1 MRTKN
6 IVVALLAA
14 ALSCAVAW
22 ADQIVLKNGQRYSGK
37 FIQGDTSVVQ
47 FRILG
52 RVESFKVSEV
62 SQIIFQEPELTP
74 PPAPAKVAPPPVPV
88 QAAPPAVPVQAAPP
102 PVPAKAV
109 PVQAQPVV
117 SRDNSAVTFPVGT
130 TLTIR
135 TTTPIDTDTNKVG
148 DTFTTTL
155 EEPLTS
161 GDRVIV
167 PKGTEV
173 KGEIASAKESGKV
186 TGQSELILEL
196 TELNYN
202 GHSYVLRTSDYSE
215 VGASRGTQTAKAA
228 GGGAAIGAIIGA
240 IAGGGKGAAIGA
252 ASGAALGTGVQVM
265 TRGQTLKIPAE
276 TLLRFTL
283 EHELV
288 IN

>member
-1 MRTKN
+1 MKTRQITS
-6 IVVALLAA
+6 VLLAIT
-14 ALSCAVAW
+14 LCCAVAW

-37 FIQGDTSVVQ
+37 FIQGDTNAVQ
-47 FRILG
+47 FRVLG
-52 RVESFKVSEV
+52 RVETFKVSEV

-74 PPAPAKVAPPPVPV
+74 PQAQPPAALPAQPMAAPAAPARIPPPSVPV
-88 QAAPPAVPVQAAPP
+88 QATPTQ
-102 PVPAKAV
+102 VPAAV
-109 PVQAQPVV
+109 A
-117 SRDNSAVTFPVGT
+117 SDNPPVTFPVGT
-130 TLTIR
+130 SLTIR
-135 TTTPIDTDTNKVG
+135 TTAPIDTDTNKVG
-148 DTFTTTL
+148 DSFTATL

-173 KGEIASAKESGKV
+173 KGTIAYAKESGKI

-196 TELNYN
+196 TELNYK

-228 GGGAAIGAIIGA
+228 GGGAAVGAIIGA

-276 TLLRFTL
+276 TLLRFKL
-283 EHELV
+283 EHDLA

>member
-1 MRTKN
+1 MRAKQA
-6 IVVALLAA
+6 ISVLLATI
-14 ALSCAVAW
+14 LFCAVAW

-37 FIQGDTSVVQ
+37 FVQGDASVVQ

-52 RVESFKVSEV
+52 RVESFKISEV

-74 PPAPAKVAPPPVPV
+74 PPPAQPAAARPPVAAQPAPV
-88 QAAPPAVPVQAAPP
+88 AAQQPAPPAG
-102 PVPAKAV
+102 
-109 PVQAQPVV
+109 
-117 SRDNSAVTFPVGT
+117 SSVTFPIGT
-130 TLTIR
+130 SLTIR

-148 DTFTTTL
+148 DAFTCTL

-161 GDRVIV
+161 GDRVVV

-173 KGEIASAKESGKV
+173 KGTIAYAKEAGKIS
-186 TGQSELILEL
+186 GQSELILEL

-228 GGGAAIGAIIGA
+228 GGGAAVGAIIGA

-252 ASGAALGTGVQVM
+252 ASGAALGTGVQVL
-265 TRGQTLKIPAE
+265 TKGQTLKVPAE
-276 TLLRFTL
+276 TLLRFKL
-283 EHELV
+283 EHDL
-288 IN
+288 IID